1 MTSTSGAVVN
11 GAEKVANQAEPE
23 MNINDFMPSHQV
35 LFRRSDGELLL
46 PSVNP
51 YQGLLQEAAS
61 ASNSAASVAA
71 SRVNQQEIIR
81 QQLNNYRW
89 SDVLGI
95 RELAK
100 IKLTTVFWGKEE

>member
-1 MTSTSGAVVN
+1 MVN
-11 GAEKVANQAEPE
+11 GAEKVGNQAEQE

-35 LFRRSDGELLL
+35 LFRISDGELLL

-71 SRVNQQEIIR
+71 SRVNQQATIR
-81 QQLNNYRW
+81 QQLNNYGYNR
-89 SDVLGI
+89 
-95 RELAK
+95 
-100 IKLTTVFWGKEE
+100 

>member
-1 MTSTSGAVVN
+1 MN
-11 GAEKVANQAEPE
+11 GAEKVANQAEQE

-61 ASNSAASVAA
+61 AAS
-71 SRVNQQEIIR
+71 SRVNQQETIR
-81 QQLNNYRW
+81 QQLNNYGYNR
-89 SDVLGI
+89 
-95 RELAK
+95 
-100 IKLTTVFWGKEE
+100 

>member
-71 SRVNQQEIIR
+71 SRVNQLETIR
-81 QQLNNYRW
+81 QQLNNYGQNR
-89 SDVLGI
+89 
-95 RELAK
+95 
-100 IKLTTVFWGKEE
+100 

>member
-1 MTSTSGAVVN
+1 MN
-11 GAEKVANQAEPE
+11 GAEKVANQAEQE

-61 ASNSAASVAA
+61 AASAAS
-71 SRVNQQEIIR
+71 SRVNQQETIR
-81 QQLNNYRW
+81 QQLNNYGYNR
-89 SDVLGI
+89 
-95 RELAK
+95 
-100 IKLTTVFWGKEE
+100 